1 MHLTESADA
10 LLFCFVFIFIDCSCH
25 SRLNHPNFASFEQ
38 HLLPARAPFEWKT
51 YPVCHVTWKPVAADD
66 FLHPGTEV
74 AVQIAALLVLHN
86 GARSRGG
93 AGVIH
98 RRAATTWA
106 SDVVFD
112 DKLTNS

>member
-1 MHLTESADA
+1 MHLTESTDA
-10 LLFCFVFIFIDCSCH
+10 LLFCFVFVFIDCSCYL
-25 SRLNHPNFASFEQ
+25 RLNDPNFASFEQ
-38 HLLPARAPFEWKT
+38 HLLPARAPFELKT
-51 YPVCHVTWKPVAADD
+51 YPVCDVTWKPVAADD

-74 AVQIAALLVLHN
+74 AVQIAALRVLHN

-98 RRAATTWA
+98 RCAATTWA
-106 SDVVFD
+106 FDVVFD